1 MASNDADIDDDD
13 DEEGLEINDDSFPEL
28 ATNEDNIDCL
38 VDEDM
43 ELPRH
48 TVEDVTHEY
57 VHDGAGDIDI
67 GVPHQAVKSVPS
79 NSFIY
84 GIGRKTPLS
93 PEDWLIE
100 PPRDN
105 DIGVPHQ
112 AVKSVPSDAI
122 IDGIGEKSA
131 SSPIIDGIGETT
143 ASSPEDWLLEP
154 PRVLTTYDESRSSI
168 NFSKLNLVEA
178 WGRGNIARSERPL
191 SSSGRKEY
199 KFLMPMLT
207 CMDCCFP
214 TGRHSITVGDD
225 RYIESISTT
234 TNWYDGVFVSSFA
247 QLASHYAHLT
257 VNERFSVT
265 DNIDVPLVIHVTFP
279 REELEIGQYKAL
291 PEGVTRVAAIV
302 HDADHYAVLE
312 IFVTSKRIVVYDG
325 LYRELLRWIDHVV
338 CAMKRCM
345 LIPLEADYVACAD
358 DPKVVK
364 FGRRDQKKIRG
375 YSLSLGSDEWRFE
388 SGDFVKQVD
397 SFNCGP
403 IACTKIL
410 EIFNLVTLYEVKLA
424 YDTMSLRPLVANEW
438 KRFLT
443 RLNND
448 LVVRVRERVPLCEP
462 VMEGGDIVVSSPNTS
477 WLKTL
482 PKIADAAAASSDAPI
497 DDTQLCFCCCDSPDM
512 ELVRTECCKQLIH
525 RKCLLAYLGINSQC
539 CYCRH
544 AIADIGT
551 VMRYCTIDRSRPL
564 PPTPAKTPSKKSP
577 GKKRDLQQL
586 QFEEKTPLRLAD
598 AVRSN
603 SQEKKRR
610 AQVNQA
616 NRMINAQ
623 GKDIEKQG
631 GGPGAVVTVKPDY
644 RAVSHNIGIVGV
656 IYEMK
661 STGGARVATIAGMLS
676 SGSRKG
682 NWWIPS
688 DQYVIHYKPHEVANI
703 TPQLDEIRQAIL
715 SGEYNK
721 NNSARRCTIQEAH
734 QVITQAIS
742 PCRKSKCSCAGG
754 GCKKGRCGCITKG
767 YKCTSACSCNGN
779 CTSNPN
785 NGK

>member
-1 MASNDADIDDDD
+1 M
-13 DEEGLEINDDSFPEL
+13 
-28 ATNEDNIDCL
+28 
-38 VDEDM
+38 
-43 ELPRH
+43 
-48 TVEDVTHEY
+48 
-57 VHDGAGDIDI
+57 
-67 GVPHQAVKSVPS
+67 
-79 NSFIY
+79 
-84 GIGRKTPLS
+84 
-93 PEDWLIE
+93 
-100 PPRDN
+100 
-105 DIGVPHQ
+105 
-112 AVKSVPSDAI
+112 
-122 IDGIGEKSA
+122 
-131 SSPIIDGIGETT
+131 
-143 ASSPEDWLLEP
+143 
-154 PRVLTTYDESRSSI
+154 
-168 NFSKLNLVEA
+168 
-178 WGRGNIARSERPL
+178 
-191 SSSGRKEY
+191 
-199 KFLMPMLT
+199 
-207 CMDCCFP
+207 
-214 TGRHSITVGDD
+214 
-225 RYIESISTT
+225 
-234 TNWYDGVFVSSFA
+234 
-247 QLASHYAHLT
+247 
-257 VNERFSVT
+257 
-265 DNIDVPLVIHVTFP
+265 
-279 REELEIGQYKAL
+279 
-291 PEGVTRVAAIV
+291 
-302 HDADHYAVLE
+302 
-312 IFVTSKRIVVYDG
+312 
-325 LYRELLRWIDHVV
+325 
-338 CAMKRCM
+338 
-345 LIPLEADYVACAD
+345 
-358 DPKVVK
+358 
-364 FGRRDQKKIRG
+364 
-375 YSLSLGSDEWRFE
+375 
-388 SGDFVKQVD
+388 
-397 SFNCGP
+397 
-403 IACTKIL
+403 
-410 EIFNLVTLYEVKLA
+410 VTLYEVKLA

-462 VMEGGDIVVSSPNTS
+462 VVEGGDIAVSSPNTS
-477 WLKTL
+477 WLRTL
-482 PKIADAAAASSDAPI
+482 PTMIADAAASSSDAPI

-525 RKCLLAYLGINSQC
+525 WKCLLAYLGINSQC

-551 VMRYCTIDRSRPL
+551 VMRYRTIDRSRPL

-586 QFEEKTPLRLAD
+586 QFEEKTPLRLAN

-610 AQVNQA
+610 AQVEQA